1 MIQELINRYKRM
13 RTERFLRQ
21 TYQYSY
27 AFVGM
32 GQHSLTNLYPVLHYL
47 GVPLKYICVTSERK
61 AKLIVRKYPNVKG
74 TTSLDEILNDES
86 VKGVF
91 VSASPSA
98 HFSIASKVLQSGKS
112 LFIEKPPC
120 QTLEELDALIALQQ
134 QHGSP
139 FAMVGLQKRYA
150 PAVQLLKQRLRKKR
164 LISYDLHYLTGAYPE
179 GNALLDLYIHPL
191 DLVCH
196 LFGQPEVLAIRQ
208 VAKDSYILMLR
219 HPHII
224 GTLELSTAYSW
235 TTAEESLKVCT
246 HSGIYRLSQMEELSF
261 TPNPT
266 TILGIPTE
274 KLCTKNRTVEYLF
287 QRNNFTPIL
296 ANNQVYTQGYYSEIE
311 TFISQ
316 TENGRNSES
325 RRARSDGRVVKDGGE
340 ANGKADVTT
349 GLMSVR
355 GTYEL
360 LQALQS
366 IDNTPLRHP
375 NNISAQKLST

>member
-21 TYQYSY
+21 TYQYQY

-32 GQHSLTNLYPVLHYL
+32 GQHSLINLYPVLHYL
-47 GVPLKYICVTSERK
+47 GVPLKYICVTSGRK
-61 AKLIVRKYPNVKG
+61 AKLIEQKYPSVKA
-74 TTSLDEILNDES
+74 TTSLDEILKDES

-98 HFSIASKVLQSGKS
+98 HFSIASQVLKSGKS

-120 QTLEELDALIALQQ
+120 QTLEELDTLIALQQ

-139 FAMVGLQKRYA
+139 VAMVGLQKRYA
-150 PAVQLLKQRLRKKR
+150 PAVQLLKQRLRKER

-179 GNALLDLYIHPL
+179 GDALLDLYIHSL
-191 DLVCH
+191 DLVCF
-196 LFGQPEVLAIRQ
+196 LFGKPEILAIQQ
-208 VAKDSYILMLR
+208 VAQHSFILMLQ
-219 HPHII
+219 HPHVV
-224 GTLELSTAYSW
+224 GTLELSTAYTW

-246 HSGIYRLSQMEELSF
+246 HSGAYSLSQMEELTF
-261 TPNPT
+261 TSNPT

-274 KLCTKNRTVEYLF
+274 KLCTKNHTVEYLF

-296 ANNQVYTQGYYSEIE
+296 MNNQVYTQGYYSEIE
-311 TFISQ
+311 AFISKV
-316 TENGRNSES
+316 E
-325 RRARSDGRVVKDGGE
+325 
-340 ANGKADVTT
+340 NGKAEVAT

-355 GTYEL
+355 STYEL
-360 LQALQS
+360 LQALHF
-366 IDNTPLRHP
+366 TR
-375 NNISAQKLST
+375 KLSFGQNNDISTSKH